1 MGLKTTNYTVPEI
14 NITIPT
20 AYAQITYLD
29 ININGE
35 AHAIFDVQ
43 QTRDDIKENK
53 SLESFDLF
61 TTIDKSLPVYEQLY
75 TKAKEYKFIDWE
87 DDIV

>member
-1 MGLKTTNYTVPEI
+1 MEKQYLIRSILITNYTVPEI

-35 AHAIFDVQ
+35 EI
-43 QTRDDIKENK
+43 IK
-53 SLESFDLF
+53 
-61 TTIDKSLPVYEQLY
+61 LY
-75 TKAKEYKFIDWE
+75 GGEK
-87 DDIV
+87 